1 MPKVIPAGG
10 KREFQLKVHLNRPEY
25 ETLEKLAKFYN
36 SDKASTLR
44 KLILERDKF
53 EKYVI
58 SFDEIISKIKDIYK
72 NNSETLSNEISKDFN
87 SLIKISE
94 DLAEESD
101 EDQKFIKRIHK
112 EENILQADELSKLRK
127 KLREKEG
134 SKEVKIVVFKLSDS
148 NDSEKVLDYLQ
159 DGKCVICDF
168 AEFNISEN
176 GIPEEFNFL
185 LGGIYSIK
193 AKKVEIR
200 LGLYLFTPRNV
211 FIQNRKN

>member
-168 AEFNISEN
+168 AEFNFCEN
-176 GIPEEFNFL
+176 GLPEEFNFL

>member
-1 MPKVIPAGG
+1 MPKVIPPGG
-10 KREFQLKVHLNRPEY
+10 KREFQLKVHLNKPEY
-25 ETLEKLAKFYN
+25 ETLEKLAKFYK
-36 SDKASTLR
+36 SDKAGTLR
-44 KLILERDKF
+44 RLILERDKLG
-53 EKYVI
+53 KYVI
-58 SFDEIISKIKDIYK
+58 SFDEIISKIKDIY
-72 NNSETLSNEISKDFN
+72 NNRSEKLSDELSKDFN

-94 DLAEESD
+94 DLAEESE
-101 EDQKFIKRIHK
+101 EDVYFTQRIYE

-200 LGLYLFTPRNV
+200 IGLYLFTPRNV